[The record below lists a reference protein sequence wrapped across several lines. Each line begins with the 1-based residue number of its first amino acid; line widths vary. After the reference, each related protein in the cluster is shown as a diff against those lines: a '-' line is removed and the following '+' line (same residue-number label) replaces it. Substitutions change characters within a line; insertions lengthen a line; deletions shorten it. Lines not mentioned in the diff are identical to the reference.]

1 MRQRDVALLSERRIS
16 RDRRIRAGTQS
27 GGRIYSESGDPG
39 PDLGRRGDHSERVTA
54 PAAGRGGAR
63 GRGDRVGGGGGCG
76 GGWAGRGKSH

>member
-1 MRQRDVALLSERRIS
+1 MRLSELDGGRVRQRDVALLSERRIS

-54 PAAGRGGAR
+54 PAAGM
-63 GRGDRVGGGGGCG
+63 GGGGGAG
-76 GGWAGRGKSH
+76 GGEGG